1 MKIRVNCTLFR
12 EDSLTIEERC
22 GHLHGSGVRGEGE
35 EVDAGVDGGGEQ
47 HEEPQLLPH
56 PQPVVEPSR
65 KGGVLGAPGVTG
77 KQVIIRKGVNRFTDF
92 VLFCFSINVNAFSPG

>member
-1 MKIRVNCTLFR
+1 MIQSGVVVLNL
-12 EDSLTIEERC
+12 LTIFQWGGYLGGWRKC
-22 GHLHGSGVRGEGE
+22 GQSE